1 MSRLLYP
8 HTKSSQSVQDSLST
22 DDLRYWL
29 ALLYAPGVGPVL
41 FQRILSAKIQP
52 EQLFHNPAGDTKE
65 VKVAKKA
72 RCC

>member
-22 DDLRYWL
+22 DELRYWL

-41 FQRILSAKIQP
+41 FQCILS
-52 EQLFHNPAGDTKE
+52 
-65 VKVAKKA
+65 VKYNQNSYLIILRVT
-72 RCC
+72 